1 MPVIAEQTQFIM
13 SLWTLLWVIF
23 FVIYQTVKLTTYKN
37 TIDNRMINLEK
48 ENERQQICINTL
60 TEKTN
65 WNDVV
70 VMEIK
75 TKLINIETLL
85 MDMKQQIK
93 NK

>member
-1 MPVIAEQTQFIM
+1 MPVIAEWTQFIM
-13 SLWTLLWVIF
+13 SIWTLIGVIF
-23 FVIYQTVKLTTYKN
+23 FVIYQTVKFTTYKN
-37 TIDNRMINLEK
+37 TMDNRMSIVEK
-48 ENERQQICINTL
+48 DNERQQHCIDTL
-60 TEKTN
+60 TDKVN

-75 TKLINIETLL
+75 TKLVNIEALL